1 MLQQYFTGLGE
12 FGLDAYN
19 VNEERDLLWVYFFLA
34 TFITQVMFMNTL
46 IAILGDTYERI
57 MDRKEQFGIV

>member
-1 MLQQYFTGLGE
+1 MLQQYFTCLGE

-46 IAILGDTYERI
+46 IAILGDTYDRI
-57 MDRKEQFGIV
+57 MYRKEQFGIV